1 MTRLVLEGFAGPG
14 GWSQGMAALG
24 HTTAVG
30 VELDRDAC
38 RTAVAAGHARVQADV
53 AAFPL
58 AHLAGRVD
66 GIVLSPPCQGFSKA
80 GNRLGL
86 LDQPAL
92 YDHLAKVAA
101 AGRWVDYDP
110 TGWYDPRSP
119 LVLQPVRWIDQLRPR
134 WVALEQVPA
143 VLPFWEALARWA
155 RGLGYSTATGLLS
168 AEQFGVPQTR
178 LRAFLAARNDGQPA
192 RLPSPSHARYVPA
205 RRADEPA
212 ADGLF
217 VEPARERAV
226 HPADGGLL
234 PWVSMAEALDFGLVG
249 SPSPVVM
256 TARGRQA
263 GGSDV
268 LRGSSW
274 RADWWRRAQA
284 DPARWL
290 LETEQT
296 SGTAAGRVPIVRRDD
311 QPAPTLVANADRW
324 ELRNV
329 QDNATAQGT
338 DQPAGTVFCSRPGN
352 LRWQYR
358 NGNQDHTAIRD
369 QDQPAPTVHF
379 GARSNKVD
387 RVAERPATAVCGDPR
402 LAGPGHWDREG
413 GQRQYDEQ
421 AVRVDV
427 WQAGVLQGFT
437 SDYPWR
443 GTRTAQFRQCGDAV
457 PPPLTAAVT
466 GELLDV
472 DWKTQLWKEAR

>member
-14 GWSQGMAALG
+14 GWSEGMAALG
-24 HTTAVG
+24 HTAAVG
-30 VELDRDAC
+30 VELDLDAC
-38 RTAVAAGHARVQADV
+38 RTAAAAGHRRVQADV

-58 AHLAGRVD
+58 GHLAGRVD
-66 GIVLSPPCQGFSKA
+66 GIVLSPPCQAFSKA
-80 GNRLGL
+80 GKRLGL

-92 YDHLAKVAA
+92 YDHLAKVQA
-101 AGRWVDYDP
+101 AGEWVDYNPD
-110 TGWYDPRSP
+110 GWHDERSP
-119 LVLQPVRWIDQLRPR
+119 LVLQPVRWIHALRPR
-134 WVALEQVPA
+134 WIALEQVPD
-143 VLPFWEALARWA
+143 VLPFWQAVARWA

-168 AEQFGVPQTR
+168 AECFGVPQTR
-178 LRAFLAARNDGQPA
+178 LRAFLAARNDGPSA
-192 RLPSPSHARYVPA
+192 RLPAPSHARYVPA

-217 VEPARERAV
+217 DQPARERAV
-226 HPADGGLL
+226 HPADRGRL
-234 PWVSMAEALDFGLVG
+234 PWVSMAEALDFGLVD
-249 SPSPVVM
+249 SPSPAAM

-284 DPARWL
+284 DPARW
-290 LETEQT
+290 
-296 SGTAAGRVPIVRRDD
+296 
-311 QPAPTLVANADRW
+311 APEPVGADRW

-329 QDNATAQGT
+329 QDNATARGG

-369 QDQPAPTVHF
+369 QDQDQPAPTVHF

-387 RVAERPATAVCGDPR
+387 WVAERPATSVCGDPR
-402 LAGPGHWDREG
+402 LAGPGHRDREG

-437 SDYPWR
+437 PVYPWQ
-443 GTRTAQFRQCGDAV
+443 GTHTAQFRQCGDAV
-457 PPPLTAAVT
+457 PPPLTAAVA
-466 GELLDV
+466 GEMLDI
-472 DWKTQLWKEAR
+472 DWRGRLWHEETR